1 MIQVLN
7 RGLLTVQA
15 TALAPCTALT
25 TLLALATIKITVQAL
40 SQAPLLA
47 LLEVRHTL
55 PLLLAVQAQRKHHMG
70 VSEHLT
76 KRFVHSKV
84 HLLLYMLQSLG
95 LKPICQPGQ
104 PVNYATIIPLWL
116 SSLQR
121 LFLIP

>member
-7 RGLLTVQA
+7 RVLLAVQA

-25 TLLALATIKITVQAL
+25 TLLALATVKITVQAL

-47 LLEVRHTL
+47 LLKARHIL

-76 KRFVHSKV
+76 KRFVHSKA
-84 HLLLYMLQSLG
+84 HPLLYMLQSLNT
-95 LKPICQPGQ
+95 KPICQPSQ
-104 PVNYATIIPLWL
+104 PVNCVTIKA
-116 SSLQR
+116 
-121 LFLIP
+121 